1 MQIRN
6 HTLEDYPTFCQ
17 WWAAWEWPPIPYEF
31 LPQHSIVVY
40 DDVPI
45 CAVFLYRTDTPIL
58 WAENYISCKIHPKR
72 VEALKLLIDNIAP
85 ASKELEAKA
94 VMSAVNHPVLARKL
108 KQAGF
113 MTGDANLTNYI
124 LAV

>member
-1 MQIRN
+1 MEIRN
-6 HTLEDYPTFCQ
+6 HNANDYETFCQ
-17 WWAAWEWPPIPYEF
+17 WWEVWGWPAIPYEF
-31 LPQHSIVVY
+31 LPQYSIVVC
-40 DDVPI
+40 DEVPI

-72 VEALKLLIDNIAP
+72 SEALNLLIDNIGP
-85 ASKELEAKA
+85 ASKELGAKA
-94 VMSAVNHPVLARKL
+94 VMSAVNHPVLVRKL
-108 KQAGF
+108 KKAGF